1 MAVNSLKLKNILLDA
16 LKALSTASTQSGQW
30 FTRAEIAKQ
39 LKASSG
45 HLNPSRV
52 VALERLSD
60 AGDVV
65 RRQRP
70 NDGRNLPEY
79 QLP

>member
-1 MAVNSLKLKNILLDA
+1 MAVNGLKLKNILLDA
-16 LKALSTASTQSGQW
+16 LKGLTSASTQSGQW

-45 HLNPSRV
+45 HLNPSRII
-52 VALERLSD
+52 ALERLSE
-60 AGDVV
+60 AGDITK
-65 RRQRP
+65 RQRP

>member
-1 MAVNSLKLKNILLDA
+1 MAVNSLKLKNILLDG
-16 LKALSTASTQSGQW
+16 LKALTAASTQSDQW

-45 HLNPSRV
+45 HLNPSRIV
-52 VALERLSD
+52 TLERLSE
-60 AGDVV
+60 AGDVI

-79 QLP
+79 KLP